1 MPGEF
6 IPPHSLVASRVRWR
20 VDDRGWVMAA
30 GVVATLAVLALRLA
44 FARRVEFCGGADS
57 CFYIT
62 LARDIVTR
70 HDFLADFVW
79 NYQVPHVTLP
89 SPALEYWRPG
99 TSLLLDLAAPFGDI
113 TLRSSAAISAVFTI
127 IAALAAAD
135 LAWTLTGDRW
145 VTLWG
150 YVIALCLPTFWTLA
164 LAADSAPFYGAAVA
178 WFLAL
183 FTVRFRSRWRDLLAL
198 LCLAAAYLIR
208 NDALLL
214 GVPFAAVLAKRVS
227 GQLASNT
234 VRQELP
240 YTIGLA
246 GGFLLALLPAH
257 LLTYLL
263 TGQPANSSIG
273 AVLFLNDLI
282 DFSRYGDN
290 LDFATWMGQG
300 FRRFVLLRVSVFMQ
314 ILHHLLTLFGEPA
327 TMMALIAALFG
338 VLSNRRAAFI
348 SSLIGPL
355 AFLVA
360 IVLAYSIALPAIG
373 DHAAMRSFTGLL
385 PVLAALAAVG
395 SAEIAATRRGF
406 TALAAGVAAFSAIAG
421 VDRARVQLDNGRKAL
436 AEYRTEARIIDQAS
450 RSAGPALAMVRNPAV
465 FTTTTGIRSVSLP
478 TNGSLAVQAAAKKFG
493 ATAIVTDQWSEAA
506 GLADDLHAVIQ
517 HIPDSVQIV
526 LLLPTPLDDKK
537 LLGDRVGH

>member
-1 MPGEF
+1 MPGELV
-6 IPPHSLVASRVRWR
+6 PPFGPVASRFRWR
-20 VDDRGWVMAA
+20 VEYRGWVIAA

-44 FARRVEFCGGADS
+44 FARRVDFCGGADS

-70 HDFLADFVW
+70 HDFLVDFVW
-79 NYQVPHVTLP
+79 NYQVPQVTLP
-89 SPALEYWRPG
+89 SSALEYWRPG

-150 YVIALCLPTFWTLA
+150 YLIALCLPTFWTLA

-198 LCLAAAYLIR
+198 ACLAAAYLIR

-214 GVPFAAVLAKRVS
+214 GVPFAAVLAKRV
-227 GQLASNT
+227 GDQLASNT
-234 VRQELP
+234 VRQQLP

-273 AVLFLNDLI
+273 AVLFLNDLA

-290 LDFATWMGQG
+290 LDFTTWMQHGI
-300 FRRFVLLRVSVFMQ
+300 RHLVLLRVSVFMQ
-314 ILHHLLTLFGEPA
+314 IVHHLLVLFGEPA

-338 VLSNRRAAFI
+338 VLSNRRAAFV
-348 SSLIGPL
+348 SSLIGPFS
-355 AFLVA
+355 FLVA
-360 IVLAYSIALPAIG
+360 IVVVYSVALPAIG
-373 DHAAMRSFTGLL
+373 DHAALRSFTGLL

-406 TALAAGVAAFSAIAG
+406 VALAAGVAAFSAIDG
-421 VDRARVQLDNGRKAL
+421 VDRARTELDKGRKSL
-436 AEYRTEARIIDQAS
+436 AEYRSEARIIEQAS
-450 RSAGPALAMVRNPAV
+450 RPAGPALAMVRNPAV

-478 TNGSLAVQAAAKKFG
+478 TNGSLAVQAAARKFG
-493 ATAIVTDQWSEAA
+493 ATAIVTDQWSEST
-506 GLADDLHAVIQ
+506 GLADDMHATIQ
-517 HIPDSVQIV
+517 HVPDSVQIV
-526 LLLPTPLDDKK
+526 LLLPSS
-537 LLGDRVGH
+537 